1 MAVPRRRA
9 LFDTPHQRGLL
20 DVSSFLSRRRVLATG
35 AGAALG
41 IGAVGAQ
48 AASASAASSVTSRGA
63 SGPEETRTLDELYR
77 AALAEGG
84 KLVIYAGGDTP
95 TQQDGTKAAFRAR
108 FPDIDLTLIVDY
120 SKYHD
125 VRVDNQFATGTLVPD
140 VVQLQTLQDF
150 TRWKEQGR
158 LLRYRPAG
166 FSEVYD
172 AFKDPQ
178 GAWVAIGAIAFS
190 FMYGPAAVGSDAP
203 RTPLDLVDPKW
214 KGKIASSYPH
224 DDDAVLYLYS
234 LYARKYGWDWVAKF
248 AAQDVRFARGSNSPG
263 EAVAGGQKAIGVGGS
278 GSLTAPASSPTR
290 FVVPD
295 GHPFMAW
302 GQRAAILK
310 QAKNPTAAKLYLN
323 WQLSTGQQKASRN
336 GWSVR
341 TDVTPPVGLK
351 PIWEYPNGN
360 VDGFPR
366 FMADRAAIERWKQTF
381 ALYFGEVKGDPTPGW
396 PGLHPGA

>member
-1 MAVPRRRA
+1 M
-9 LFDTPHQRGLL
+9 
-20 DVSSFLSRRRVLATG
+20 SSFLSRRRVLATG

-41 IGAVGAQ
+41 LGVAAVPA
-48 AASASAASSVTSRGA
+48 AASPLVSPRAG
-63 SGPEETRTLDELYR
+63 GPEETRTLDELYR

-84 KLVIYAGGDTP
+84 KLVLYAGGDTP
-95 TQQDGTKAAFRAR
+95 TQQDGTKAAFKAR

-140 VVQLQTLQDF
+140 LVQFQTLQDF
-150 TRWKEQGR
+150 VRWNEQGR
-158 LLRYRPAG
+158 LLRYKPAG
-166 FSEVYD
+166 FSKLYD

-178 GAWVAIGAIAFS
+178 GAWVATSALAFS
-190 FMYGPAAVGSDAP
+190 FVYGVAAVGSNAP
-203 RTPLDLVDPKW
+203 RTPLDLIDPKW

-224 DDDAVLYLYS
+224 DDDAVLYLYT
-234 LYARKYGWDWVAKF
+234 LYAQKYGWDWVAKL

-263 EAVAGGQKAIGVGGS
+263 DAVFAGEKAIGIGTA
-278 GSLTAPASSPTR
+278 GSLTSPSSSPAR
-290 FVVPD
+290 FVVAD

-310 QAKNPTAAKLYLN
+310 QAKNPTAAKLFLN
-323 WQLSTGQQKASRN
+323 WQLSADRQQGAFN

-341 TDVTPPVGLK
+341 TDVTPAGGLK
-351 PIWEYPNGN
+351 PIWKYPDAHL
-360 VDGFPR
+360 DGFPR
-366 FMADRAAIERWKQTF
+366 FMADRAQVERWKQTF

-396 PGLHPGA
+396 LGLHPGA

>member
-1 MAVPRRRA
+1 M
-9 LFDTPHQRGLL
+9 
-20 DVSSFLSRRRVLATG
+20 SSSLSRRHVLAAG

-41 IGAVGAQ
+41 FSAFGAAG
-48 AASASAASSVTSRGA
+48 ASASPDRAPHP
-63 SGPEETRTLDELYR
+63 SGPEETRTLDELYQ
-77 AALAEGG
+77 AALREGG

-95 TQQDGTKAAFRAR
+95 TQQDGTKAAFKAR

-125 VRVDNQFATGTLVPD
+125 VRVDNQFATGTPVPD
-140 VVQLQTLQDF
+140 VVQLQTVQDF
-150 TRWKEQGR
+150 VRWKEQGR
-158 LLRYRPAG
+158 LLPYKPAG
-166 FSEVYD
+166 FSKVYD

-178 GAWVAIGAIAFS
+178 GAWVAVSALAFS
-190 FMYGPAAVGSDAP
+190 FMYGPSAVGSAAP

-234 LYARKYGWDWVAKF
+234 LYAQTYGWDWVAKL
-248 AAQDVRFARGSNSPG
+248 AAQDVRFARGSNTPG
-263 EAVAGGQKAIGVGGS
+263 EAVAAGQKAIGIGGA
-278 GSLTAPASSPTR
+278 GSLVAPASAPVR
-290 FVVPD
+290 FVVAD

-310 QAKNPTAAKLYLN
+310 QAKNPAAAKLYLN
-323 WQLSTGQQKASRN
+323 WQLSLTQQQASFN

-341 TDVTPPVGLK
+341 TDVTPPAGLK
-351 PIWEYPNGN
+351 PIWKYPNAHL
-360 VDGFPR
+360 DGFPR
-366 FMADRAAIERWKQTF
+366 FMADRAEVERWKQTF

-396 PGLHPGA
+396 PGLRPGA